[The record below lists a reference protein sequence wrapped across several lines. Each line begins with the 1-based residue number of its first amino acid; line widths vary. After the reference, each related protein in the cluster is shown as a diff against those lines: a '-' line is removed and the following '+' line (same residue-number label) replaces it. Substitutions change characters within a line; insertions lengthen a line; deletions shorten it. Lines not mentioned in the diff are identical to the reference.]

1 MAQGRSGEA
10 MRPHSSPLMKLP
22 MRPAA
27 SPVGTQGATKSATCS
42 QGLWRERANHSME
55 PITPKSPP

>member
-10 MRPHSSPLMKLP
+10 GSAPQLAVDEVA

-27 SPVGTQGATKSATCS
+27 SPVGTQGATKSAT
-42 QGLWRERANHSME
+42 QPGLWRERAKPQHGADHA
-55 PITPKSPP
+55 KSRPP